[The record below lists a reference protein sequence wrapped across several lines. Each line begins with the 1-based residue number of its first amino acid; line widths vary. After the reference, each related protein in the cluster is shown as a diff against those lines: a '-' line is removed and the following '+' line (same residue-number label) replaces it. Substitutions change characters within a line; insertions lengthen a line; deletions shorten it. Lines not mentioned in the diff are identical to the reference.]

1 MSGYW
6 TNSGE
11 HIGCKF
17 NGTNRT
23 AIRTSREL
31 SELSEA
37 LAIESL
43 EARVWRP
50 ETEDQNLD
58 AHRKAP
64 LGSGGVLYNSKWPT
78 SKQIAQSENP
88 SFHVILYYN
97 KFFEAFLWYILVFEK
112 LSSSSLFLGTPK
124 GLKGARR
131 CSPTR
136 LAKKSY
142 PFTLRHLAIQIFC
155 GYDRQW
161 SEAFN
166 GRIEW
171 NSMVSCRSMGS
182 TLRSR

>member
-1 MSGYW
+1 MERCLVTEQTAANTLGA
-6 TNSGE
+6 NSMELIERQYE
-11 HIGCKF
+11 H
-17 NGTNRT
+17 
-23 AIRTSREL
+23 RESSQSSQRL
-31 SELSEA
+31 WRLRVWKPETGGQR
-37 LAIESL
+37 L
-43 EARVWRP
+43 EARDWRP

-88 SFHVILYYN
+88 SFHGILYYN

-155 GYDRQW
+155 GYDRQ
-161 SEAFN
+161 
-166 GRIEW
+166 
-171 NSMVSCRSMGS
+171 
-182 TLRSR
+182 